1 MRRGSSGVYPGRG
14 THGCRPVRVVVGMA
28 HVVAVRGRRPRPGRS
43 VYWRHGERRRG
54 SDARDGR
61 GVPLLAAARPA
72 LHSLLHA
79 VQQRAELRRVERGE
93 VAAESA
99 DVVAAESTSAT
110 TATAERLVH
119 GTEKLLVLFHAL
131 DGLGFLVTLLLLLA

>member
-1 MRRGSSGVYPGRG
+1 
-14 THGCRPVRVVVGMA
+14 MA

-72 LHSLLHA
+72 LHGLLHA

-110 TATAERLVH
+110 TAERLVH
-119 GTEKLLVLFHAL
+119 GTEKLLVLFYAL
-131 DGLGFLVTLLLLLA
+131 DGLGFLVTLLLFLA